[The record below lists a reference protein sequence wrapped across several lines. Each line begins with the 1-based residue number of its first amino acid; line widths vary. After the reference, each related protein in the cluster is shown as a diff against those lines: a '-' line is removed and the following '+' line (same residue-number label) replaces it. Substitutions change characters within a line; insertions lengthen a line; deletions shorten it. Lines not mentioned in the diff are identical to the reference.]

1 MLLGAQR
8 LGAWLLL
15 LVVVAAVELPATL
28 DSGSDVVIMLDRGT
42 GAEQQEGA
50 GLFQPKRPVGDKV
63 HHRSN
68 GLGYV
73 KQPGTAMP
81 AVTLSAAKALKA
93 PAPKNSP
100 IDQAVKSALAA
111 HGSAAQITKQVKKAV
126 AGAVA
131 QSQRQ
136 QHVRDEIKAAVE
148 TAVKATKGHP
158 DKAAVQHAV
167 QAAVSSTLKAR
178 GVGTL
183 SQTGQASVNG
193 LEKRVAVS
201 RLDAHHD
208 AVLVEHLEKELASM
222 KSATSPGQDATTWDT
237 VSERLK
243 EIHAPLV
250 AEEGVEAKTAAA
262 ALQDVKTA
270 KSPAAKKF
278 ESEVAKDHKK
288 DVQVAKQM
296 DLMAITSERVV
307 QDVEK
312 QIRDPAAGGVEL
324 GEGQE
329 MDNRVDPLSDLSD
342 AQKALAKEMKDVEQS
357 SLAAE
362 AAKYAEKLDVRT
374 KKVAVAPTKPASSK
388 ATVKKS
394 TAKPAAATKC
404 GGSTP
409 CPETPKSADA
419 KAPKPAKPTAAKA
432 KSHAKKEILQAL
444 GVPAAAKLATSAA
457 AKVATPAAAKVSID
471 MPEVKASLSKSFGQ
485 MEKMAKQI
493 SKSDDQEMKDYHA
506 TISIDAFVLHSLQ
519 NCV

>member
-1 MLLGAQR
+1 MLGAQR

-15 LVVVAAVELPATL
+15 VVVVAAVELPATL
-28 DSGSDVVIMLDRGT
+28 ENDSDVVIMLDRGT

-50 GLFQPKRPVGDKV
+50 GLFQPRTRPTHAAGGKV
-63 HHRSN
+63 RHRSN
-68 GLGYV
+68 GLGYM
-73 KQPGTAMP
+73 KQPATATP
-81 AVTLSAAKALKA
+81 AVTLTAAKVVKA

-131 QSQRQ
+131 NAQRQ
-136 QHVRDEIKAAVE
+136 QHVRNEIKAAVE

-158 DKAAVQHAV
+158 DKAAVEHAV

-178 GVGTL
+178 GVGSL
-183 SQTGQASVNG
+183 SQTGQTSVNG
-193 LEKRVAVS
+193 LEKKVAVS

-222 KSATSPGQDATTWDT
+222 KSTTSPGQDATAWDT

-270 KSPAAKKF
+270 NSPAAKKF

-307 QDVEK
+307 QDVEN

-329 MDNRVDPLSDLSD
+329 MDNRVDPLSDLSN

-362 AAKYAEKLDVRT
+362 AAKYAEKLDVST
-374 KKVAVAPTKPASSK
+374 KKVAVAPPKPASSK

-409 CPETPKSADA
+409 CPETPKSAADA
-419 KAPKPAKPTAAKA
+419 KAPKPAAPTAAKA
-432 KSHAKKEILQAL
+432 KSHVKKDILQAL
-444 GVPAAAKLATSAA
+444 GVPAAAK
-457 AKVATPAAAKVSID
+457 VATPAAAAKVSID
-471 MPEVKASLSKSFGQ
+471 MPNVKASLSKTFGQ

-493 SKSDDQEMKDYHA
+493 SHGDDQEMKDYHA
-506 TISIDAFVLHSLQ
+506 RNWH
-519 NCV
+519 